1 MVDWFFLARLKRCL
15 GRSIR
20 FACSVWGR
28 FCGNGGSFDHFSGA
42 VTDSRRK
49 IAPLLQ
55 LRGEAGA
62 PLDYFG
68 RGWRREETVLRYQI
82 VPLPLAFGAVGGA
95 AFCSK
100 SGILRLPAVALP
112 DREFF
117 NSDPRTCMTDLYPVG
132 HLVVGI
138 ARPARRVV
146 RITALG
152 RAEERSSAL

>member
-1 MVDWFFLARLKRCL
+1 LLVFLARFKRYR

-20 FACSVWGR
+20 FACSVW
-28 FCGNGGSFDHFSGA
+28 A
-42 VTDSRRK
+42 VSTIFLKQSRRK
-49 IAPLLQ
+49 IAPLPQ

-62 PLDYFG
+62 LLDCFG
-68 RGWRREETVLRYQI
+68 RGWHLEETVLRDQI

-95 AFCSK
+95 TFCSK
-100 SGILRLPAVALP
+100 GGILRLPVVALP

-117 NSDPRTCMTDLYPVG
+117 NSDPHACMTDLYPVG